1 MKTLFILL
9 VVIPLSFPL
18 LSQENKMTKMEIP
31 EKWAVDFDKHKLE
44 RFHSA
49 DFSARIKILKKHKPL
64 LFAFSSLFLM
74 SS

>member
-1 MKTLFILL
+1 
-9 VVIPLSFPL
+9 
-18 LSQENKMTKMEIP
+18 MEIP